1 MGFIRF
7 GSQGPSMNRR
17 FVIVFSAFFGLSAAI
32 ARAEPVAPPA
42 AVPQPPATPAG
53 VTISV
58 YGDSLADGVWSGLY
72 ERLKSQPQTRLVRH
86 SQLGAGLTRPDYASW
101 QAETAR
107 QIDEAG
113 EGGYAVI
120 MFGANDMQG
129 VRDENRKGYLFKS
142 PGWTNVYTQRIDWL
156 LQTLKEHHVTT
167 VWVGLPVMRKPET
180 NDDAKFM
187 TGLYETEAGKYGAV
201 FLPLY
206 QDYLDAD
213 GNFMARIDDSR
224 QKSQQLRSDDGI
236 HFTGFGYQLVAGK
249 VLTRLQLAG
258 APAAKPAVKAAS
270 AAPPAPAPVAP
281 AASPAPA
288 PVPAVTPAAITT
300 STPSDAPIAKPM
312 PADLP
317 ASPPISQQPGA
328 ATGAAAGSSIG
339 SRGRALMATPA
350 RQL

>member
-1 MGFIRF
+1 
-7 GSQGPSMNRR
+7 MNRR
-17 FVIVFSAFFGLSAAI
+17 LVIVFGAFFCLSAVAS
-32 ARAEPVAPPA
+32 AEPVAPPA
-42 AVPQPPATPAG
+42 TLPPPAAPAQT
-53 VTISV
+53 TISV

-72 ERLKSQPQTRLVRH
+72 DRLKSQPQTRLVRH

-107 QIDEAG
+107 QIDDAG
-113 EGGYAVI
+113 EGGYAII

-156 LQTLKEHHVTT
+156 LQTLKDHHVTT
-167 VWVGLPVMRKPET
+167 VWIGLPVMRKPET
-180 NDDAKFM
+180 NEDAKFM
-187 TGLYETEAGKYGAV
+187 TGLYEAEAKKYGAV

-236 HFTGFGYQLVAGK
+236 HFTGYGYQLVASK
-249 VLTRLQLAG
+249 VLTRLQMASAPVAKLAPKPADAPARP
-258 APAAKPAVKAAS
+258 APAAA
-270 AAPPAPAPVAP
+270 
-281 AASPAPA
+281 
-288 PVPAVTPAAITT
+288 PAVTPAVASPAPTTAETPATPPSTT
-300 STPSDAPIAKPM
+300 SAAATGATTPVAPPHVT

-317 ASPPISQQPGA
+317 VNPSSGQTPGA
-328 ATGAAAGSSIG
+328 ATGAAAGASIG
-339 SRGRALMATPA
+339 SHGRPLMGPLA

>member
-1 MGFIRF
+1 M
-7 GSQGPSMNRR
+7 
-17 FVIVFSAFFGLSAAI
+17 
-32 ARAEPVAPPA
+32 
-42 AVPQPPATPAG
+42 VPQPAAAPAD

-72 ERLKSQPQTRLVRH
+72 ERLKTQPQMRLVRH
-86 SQLGAGLTRPDYASW
+86 SQLGAGLTRPDYANW

-156 LQTLKEHHVTT
+156 LQTLKDHHVTT

-187 TGLYETEAGKYGAV
+187 TTLYETEAGKYGAV
-201 FLPLY
+201 FLSLY

-213 GNFMARIDDSR
+213 GNFTARIDDSR

-236 HFTGFGYQLVAGK
+236 HFTGYGYQLVATK

-258 APAAKPAVKAAS
+258 APAPKPAVKAAS
-270 AAPPAPAPVAP
+270 AAPVAP
-281 AASPAPA
+281 AQSPANA
-288 PVPAVTPAAITT
+288 PVVPAATPTVTPAAATT
-300 STPSDAPIAKPM
+300 SNASVPTAKPV

-317 ASPPISQQPGA
+317 ASQPPSQQPSLQRPGA

-339 SRGRALMATPA
+339 SHGRALMATPA